1 MERTIRIF
9 LPVQGDAPATLA
21 AFRDEPIRWLPE
33 GRLTERGLTSTVRA
47 GGMSRSVLVRVG
59 DPWVVGA
66 THWRSLRWDPVND
79 EDGPGRTDRL
89 LPAFD
94 GELGLHVLDA
104 GSHAGPTMPGA
115 HPGSAKP
122 GRITL
127 ILDGRYVPP
136 GGSVG
141 AAIDGVAMGRVAQ
154 RSLER
159 FLEDLAA
166 NLQERAGLA
175 MLPH

>member
-9 LPVQGDAPATLA
+9 LPVPGDPAATLA
-21 AFRDEPIRWLPE
+21 AFRNEPMRWLPQA
-33 GRLTERGLTSTVRA
+33 RLGERGLTSTVRA

-59 DPWVVGA
+59 EPWVVGA
-66 THWRSLRWDPVND
+66 THWRSLRWDPLND
-79 EDGPGRTDRL
+79 DEGPGRTDRL

-94 GELGLHVLDA
+94 GELGLHVLE
-104 GSHAGPTMPGA
+104 
-115 HPGSAKP
+115 P

-141 AAIDGVAMGRVAQ
+141 AALDGVAMGRVAQ

-166 NLQERAGLA
+166 NLQQRAGLA
-175 MLPH
+175 MQAQ

>member
-9 LPVQGDAPATLA
+9 LPVQGDPSATLA
-21 AFRDEPIRWLPE
+21 AFRDEPIRWLPA
-33 GRLTERGLTSTVRA
+33 GRLGERGLTSTVRA
-47 GGMSRSVLVRVG
+47 GGMSRNVLVRVG

-66 THWRSLRWDPVND
+66 THWRSLRWDPLGDD
-79 EDGPGRTDRL
+79 EGPGRTDRL

-94 GELGLHVLDA
+94 GELGLHVLEQ
-104 GSHAGPTMPGA
+104 GSPPGPT
-115 HPGSAKP
+115 KP

-166 NLQERAGLA
+166 NLQERADLA
-175 MLPH
+175 MQPQ

>member
-9 LPVQGDAPATLA
+9 LPVQGEPAAILS
-21 AFRDEPIRWLPE
+21 AFRSEPARWLPE
-33 GRLTERGLTSTVRA
+33 ARLGERGLTSTVRA
-47 GGMSRSVLVRVG
+47 GGMARSVLVRVG

-66 THWRSLRWDPVND
+66 THWRSLRWDPLSDD
-79 EDGPGRTDRL
+79 EGPGRTDRL

-94 GELGLHVLDA
+94 GELGLHVLD
-104 GSHAGPTMPGA
+104 SGA
-115 HPGSAKP
+115 

-141 AAIDGVAMGRVAQ
+141 AALDGVAMGRVAQ

-166 NLQERAGLA
+166 NLQERADLA
-175 MLPH
+175 MQPQ

>member
-1 MERTIRIF
+1 MERTIRVF
-9 LPVQGDAPATLA
+9 LPVQGEPSAILAGFRDAP
-21 AFRDEPIRWLPE
+21 DRWLPE
-33 GRLTERGLTSTVRA
+33 ARLGERGLTSTVRA
-47 GGMSRSVLVRVG
+47 GGIARGVLVRVG

-66 THWRSLRWDPVND
+66 THWRSLRWDPLAD
-79 EDGPGRTDRL
+79 DDGPGPTDRL

-94 GELGLHVLDA
+94 GELGLHVVDA
-104 GSHAGPTMPGA
+104 GSGPA
-115 HPGSAKP
+115 PGSTKP

-141 AAIDGVAMGRVAQ
+141 AALDSVAMGRVAQ

-166 NLQERAGLA
+166 NLQVRAELA
-175 MLPH
+175 MQPQ

>member
-9 LPVQGDAPATLA
+9 LPVQGDPSATLA
-21 AFRDEPIRWLPE
+21 AFRDEPIRWLPA
-33 GRLTERGLTSTVRA
+33 GRRGERGLTATVRA
-47 GGMSRSVLVRVG
+47 GGISRSVLVRVG

-66 THWRSLRWDPVND
+66 THWRSLRWDPLGDD
-79 EDGPGRTDRL
+79 EGPGRTDRL

-94 GELGLHVLDA
+94 GELGLHVLEQ
-104 GSHAGPTMPGA
+104 
-115 HPGSAKP
+115 

-166 NLQERAGLA
+166 NLQERADLA
-175 MLPH
+175 MQPQ

>member
-9 LPVQGDAPATLA
+9 LPVPGDPAATLA
-21 AFRDEPIRWLPE
+21 AFRNEPMRWLPE
-33 GRLTERGLTSTVRA
+33 GRLGERGLTSTVRA

-59 DPWVVGA
+59 EPWVVGA
-66 THWRSLRWDPVND
+66 THWRSLRWDPLND
-79 EDGPGRTDRL
+79 DEGPGRTDRL

-94 GELGLHVLDA
+94 GELGLHVLEP
-104 GSHAGPTMPGA
+104 GPHPGPTKPDSLPGPTKA
-115 HPGSAKP
+115 

-141 AAIDGVAMGRVAQ
+141 AALDGVAMGRVAQ

-166 NLQERAGLA
+166 NLQERAGLS
-175 MLPH
+175 MQPQ